1 MTRVMI
7 FDKIED
13 EDYTVELVNTI
24 MCELDFED
32 GYFVME
38 SKTYNI
44 LSYAK
49 TFIETREIFIDSFIS
64 SFLFLNQ
71 DGCKMTDKAIELRDT
86 YRKVVRNIVKKPKS
100 NIVVRYARALIK
112 AIRGK

>member
-49 TFIETREIFIDSFIS
+49 TIEETKKQFIYDFIG
-64 SFLFLNQ
+64 SFLFLNE
-71 DGCKMTDKAIELRDT
+71 DGHRMTDNAIELRDT
-86 YRKVVRNIVKKPKS
+86 YRKVVRNIVKKPKR
-100 NIVVRYARALIK
+100 NIVVRYFKEFIS